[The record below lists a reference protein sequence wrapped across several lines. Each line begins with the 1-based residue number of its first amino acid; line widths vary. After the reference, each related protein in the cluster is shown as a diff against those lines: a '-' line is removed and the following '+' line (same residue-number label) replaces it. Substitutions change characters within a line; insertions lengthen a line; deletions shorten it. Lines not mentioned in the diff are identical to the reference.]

1 LHLVK
6 SVATSCVGLALSSL
20 IEDPCIPILPSHPCH
35 CEFPHAPPQQKRRL
49 QELLSEQ
56 RAQNKLSKAF
66 DQHIGFQ
73 NVRSAWSGPE
83 GTGGGG
89 AHTIID
95 AAVEAN
101 LDQHNFVSTGLTAAD
116 FNPHQQGHCMHTWL
130 HRGFCIAATIAN
142 SKHQGGV
149 DVAWRVEAKKGQG
162 KPNQDVESFQCHG
175 PNCLSYHYM
184 YGGERQPVI
193 VAYLLPET
201 LEDLHHLQAAFDR
214 FKNRC
219 PPMLMAD
226 LNVDLCSPS
235 PDLRTRQVADFLAA
249 NGTEDVLPHF
259 HSRRRFRHQKT
270 WCRLKNALR
279 ARCTLWGA
287 APLGHYVGYQK
298 STVQGN
304 STKACII
311 APKWVQT
318 VLQIICTTLA
328 TIVPR
333 LHPFHLSSFFN

>member
-1 LHLVK
+1 MFYTQLAQLQLCLNVNIISFHTKFCCAPLLVNLMVLVHAPSLMLLLK
-6 SVATSCVGLALSSL
+6 QTSINATLSPRGSQQRISTHVNRAVACMPGCTEGFVLQQQLLIPSTKEASVA
-20 IEDPCIPILPSHPCH
+20 
-35 CEFPHAPPQQKRRL
+35 
-49 QELLSEQ
+49 
-56 RAQNKLSKAF
+56 
-66 DQHIGFQ
+66 
-73 NVRSAWSGPE
+73 
-83 GTGGGG
+83 
-89 AHTIID
+89 
-95 AAVEAN
+95 
-101 LDQHNFVSTGLTAAD
+101 
-116 FNPHQQGHCMHTWL
+116 
-130 HRGFCIAATIAN
+130 
-142 SKHQGGV
+142 
-149 DVAWRVEAKKGQG
+149 VAWRVEAKKGQG

-184 YGGERQPVI
+184 HGGERQPVI
-193 VAYLLPET
+193 AAYLLPET